1 MNVRTLQDV
10 GVQALIMRELRKYNI
25 DIACLLEV
33 RIPGRGHS
41 LVPGVEAYYNL
52 YHSGVVDNTGR
63 YGVAITLSE
72 AAQAALLACVPLS
85 SRLAS
90 ARLKGTTVKFA
101 V

>member
-1 MNVRTLQDV
+1 
-10 GVQALIMRELRKYNI
+10 MRELRKYNV

-33 RIPGRGHS
+33 RIPDRGHS
-41 LVPGVEAYYNL
+41 LIKVPGEVAFYYL
-52 YHSGVVDNTGR
+52 YHSGVVDNTGW

-72 AAQAALLACVPLS
+72 AVQAALLACVPIS

-90 ARLKGTTVKFA
+90 ARLKGATVNLN